1 MFGFSTL
8 MIHTKLLDKNNEN
21 NNLIFSENL
30 YKGACVK
37 IKNSNKTFQVIGLNR
52 GKEICWVRE
61 WPFACN
67 SKKTFALEISQITLQ
82 IFCSNNSSEKN
93 KQLWNIKKS
102 CFINIYY
109 FNFFFTEFLRL
120 KKNI

>member
-8 MIHTKLLDKNNEN
+8 MIHSKLLDSENN
-21 NNLIFSENL
+21 NNLISSENL

-61 WPFACN
+61 WPFAYN
-67 SKKTFALEISQITLQ
+67 
-82 IFCSNNSSEKN
+82 
-93 KQLWNIKKS
+93 
-102 CFINIYY
+102 
-109 FNFFFTEFLRL
+109 
-120 KKNI
+120 